1 VTNLTYPRRNPKRF
15 VKETK
20 AWLTSSSGVLLYI
33 IPIFLI
39 PGTIKAF
46 ITGNLLGIILNAGS
60 YAAYILA
67 AQLLRR
73 GLVAETGYREK
84 RVARAP
90 KWPLK
95 FLSALVVALT
105 TFIVAWLSARNS
117 FLVAMAFGVGSFLG
131 MWLCYGFDPRP
142 PKMVADGHGYT
153 VDEISKTIEDA
164 ENVILSIENANN
176 KIHNLEFNTRIDRI
190 CETARNIL
198 DELEANP
205 SAIRRTRKF
214 LLVYLDSTSKVT
226 NGYANT
232 HLQAD
237 IPELEQNFRNVLD
250 SIESVFKDQKAKLL
264 QEDLF
269 DLDVQIEV
277 LTKQLKH
284 EGIV

>member
-1 VTNLTYPRRNPKRF
+1 MTGHGHLLNYVGLRVRLVVRVRRVGINRRR
-15 VKETK
+15 
-20 AWLTSSSGVLLYI
+20 VLLAGVEKGERNLRLARLFVVGAADEPVI
-33 IPIFLI
+33 
-39 PGTIKAF
+39 GAF
-46 ITGNLLGIILNAGS
+46 RFASI
-60 YAAYILA
+60 
-67 AQLLRR
+67 R
-73 GLVAETGYREK
+73 
-84 RVARAP
+84 
-90 KWPLK
+90 
-95 FLSALVVALT
+95 
-105 TFIVAWLSARNS
+105 
-117 FLVAMAFGVGSFLG
+117 
-131 MWLCYGFDPRP
+131 
-142 PKMVADGHGYT
+142 
-153 VDEISKTIEDA
+153 
-164 ENVILSIENANN
+164 NVIAGLGFEHERLVPIY
-176 KIHNLEFNTRIDRI
+176 RD
-190 CETARNIL
+190 IL